1 MISSHAYSEKMSNF
15 VKKVLVAKGELER
28 LQQAQLREYSSPI
41 SHMGDLHTMITQVL
55 GDKHMSAEVKRK
67 LLATYQ
73 TQFPKLQTDMGLLS
87 GTAPAAVASEVKNAK
102 ETPTEP
108 EVNKPKD
115 EPEEG
120 EISDADD
127 KQEVEDPNEI
137 TVRKIGIKSMYQQK
151 ASNLL
156 TKSQEIQIF

>member
-1 MISSHAYSEKMSNF
+1 
-15 VKKVLVAKGELER
+15 
-28 LQQAQLREYSSPI
+28 
-41 SHMGDLHTMITQVL
+41 MITQVL

-73 TQFPKLQTDMGLLS
+73 TQFEKLQRDTGFLS
-87 GTAPAAVASEVKNAK
+87 GTAPAAGASEVKNSK

-108 EVNKPKD
+108 KAKIPKD

-127 KQEVEDPNEI
+127 NQEVEDPNEI
-137 TVRKIGIKSMYQQK
+137 TVRKIGIKPM
-151 ASNLL
+151 
-156 TKSQEIQIF
+156 